1 MLCWSSS
8 ACHVSVIA
16 SSGNDLKKKILRGEG
31 GSVVCP
37 RFVCSSTQDNG
48 SRTRDACD
56 KLIPRTMKIW
66 LFCYFVKPYL
76 SCSRRRT
83 KRLPLCSMLPIY
95 RRHDLTVTAS
105 TFPTDKGTKKWKK
118 YLKTER
124 QRKKVTDKSML
135 GKLFAGWIA
144 IYGHGQSHLLYY
156 SGALRTQC
164 RVIARTETT
173 RIVARAECLVFFTNV
188 YTV

>member
-1 MLCWSSS
+1 MYHYHCYKVRVTKYCNGQLWVMNLSWPVTMLCWSSS

-31 GSVVCP
+31 GSVVRP
-37 RFVCSSTQDNG
+37 RFYCSYTTWQDTG
-48 SRTRDACD
+48 SRTQDTATWDKCD
-56 KLIPRTMKIW
+56 KIIPKTLEIW
-66 LFCYFVKPYL
+66 LFVFCYFVKPYL

-135 GKLFAGWIA
+135 GKLFA
-144 IYGHGQSHLLYY
+144 
-156 SGALRTQC
+156 
-164 RVIARTETT
+164 E
-173 RIVARAECLVFFTNV
+173 
-188 YTV
+188 

>member
-31 GSVVCP
+31 GSVVRP
-37 RFVCSSTQDNG
+37 RFFCSSTQDNG

-83 KRLPLCSMLPIY
+83 KRLPLCSMLPMY

-105 TFPTDKGTKKWKK
+105 TFPTDKEISKDRETKK
-118 YLKTER
+118 
-124 QRKKVTDKSML
+124 KSN
-135 GKLFAGWIA
+135 
-144 IYGHGQSHLLYY
+144 
-156 SGALRTQC
+156 R
-164 RVIARTETT
+164 
-173 RIVARAECLVFFTNV
+173 
-188 YTV
+188 